1 MPRFISLSLSLSGS
15 PPPPSHLLPTAINGD
30 LLFNSKVGI
39 LARVCISDSVFK
51 SPLEIWN
58 ALEQKYNTE
67 KQGTDKFITMKY
79 FEFAM
84 RDEET
89 RIRDKMYQVQPSSK
103 VNYVSEKNKNTNPN
117 GVGKKRKSFDCDSNK
132 RHVTCYNCG
141 KKGHIKKDCRFRK
154 KQKTFGMPNVQ
165 VVETNVEEIVAMVS
179 NLHIGMVTELNMA
192 AAVKSFDWWYDS
204 GATVHVCND
213 KNQFKYYED
222 AAEGQQV
229 LMGNANTTT
238 VLGKGNVEVQFTSGK
253 KLLLTN
259 VLHVPE
265 IRKNLVSA
273 AILSKKGLK
282 TVIEAD
288 KLIVTKNGEFVG
300 KGYYC
305 DGMFKLCTTM
315 NAMNKNL
322 IIMLMFSSVLYL
334 LYGIK
339 D

>member
-1 MPRFISLSLSLSGS
+1 MMFLLTFLKIAYVLDINQPATEPKEGDTDEIKAARIKRGEDELLCRGHILNALSDRLF
-15 PPPPSHLLPTAINGD
+15 D
-30 LLFNSKVGI
+30 LYSSI
-39 LARVCISDSVFK
+39 K
-51 SPLEIWN
+51 SPLKIWN
-58 ALEQKYNTE
+58 ALEQKYNNE
-67 KQGTDKFITMKY
+67 KQDTDKFLTMKY

-84 RDEET
+84 RDLLW
-89 RIRDKMYQVQPSSK
+89 IKYNQNSK
-103 VNYVSEKNKNTNPN
+103 VNFVSEKNKNTNPSE
-117 GVGKKRKSFDCDSNK
+117 VGKKRKSFDSDSKK

-154 KQKTFGMPNVQ
+154 KQKKEGMPNVQ
-165 VVETNVEEIVAMVS
+165 VAETNVEEIIAMVS

-204 GATVHVCND
+204 GATVHVYND
-213 KNQFKYYED
+213 RSQFKHYED

-229 LMGNANTTT
+229 LMGNANTTI
-238 VLGKGNVEVQFTSGK
+238 VLGKGNVEIQFTSGK
-253 KLLLTN
+253 KMLLTN

-288 KLIVTKNGEFVG
+288 KLIVG

-305 DGMFKLCTTM
+305 DGMFKPCTTM
-315 NAMNKNL
+315 NVMNKFNNSAYVL
-322 IIMLMFSSVLYL
+322 ECSLSSL
-334 LYGIK
+334 
-339 D
+339 